1 MHSRKKIDKKVDKNI
16 KNAWI
21 IASAAISLSMITM
34 SSAYLVALSAD
45 AKALRSSDATGKAR
59 YMSVADVVGRE
70 ALISPS
76 GVRSQERVAV
86 PEVKGAM
93 EVKDT
98 QGNTPASTGSGNTQV
113 AETKVSGEKGSV
125 KAIEQGS
132 VGQQYL
138 VGWGS
143 FALALV
149 VLIGGCA
156 FGIWSNRRSRVDYVD
171 VDGFEESDDYE
182 EDDEGYIVEEE
193 SSQDDVESRQK

>member
-1 MHSRKKIDKKVDKNI
+1 M
-16 KNAWI
+16 
-21 IASAAISLSMITM
+21 
-34 SSAYLVALSAD
+34 
-45 AKALRSSDATGKAR
+45 
-59 YMSVADVVGRE
+59 
-70 ALISPS
+70 
-76 GVRSQERVAV
+76 
-86 PEVKGAM
+86 
-93 EVKDT
+93 DT
-98 QGNTPASTGSGNTQV
+98 RF
-113 AETKVSGEKGSV
+113 
-125 KAIEQGS
+125 
-132 VGQQYL
+132 QYL

>member
-1 MHSRKKIDKKVDKNI
+1 MK
-16 KNAWI
+16 
-21 IASAAISLSMITM
+21 
-34 SSAYLVALSAD
+34 Y
-45 AKALRSSDATGKAR
+45 RSN
-59 YMSVADVVGRE
+59 
-70 ALISPS
+70 L
-76 GVRSQERVAV
+76 
-86 PEVKGAM
+86 
-93 EVKDT
+93 KDT
-98 QGNTPASTGSGNTQV
+98 YEVHAGENIDFRGTQTGTYAQDFPREVSALV
-113 AETKVSGEKGSV
+113 AETSDHQIEVVRTGEKGSV

-132 VGQQYL
+132 VGRQYL

-193 SSQDDVESRQK
+193 SLQDDVESRQK